1 MKKNVA
7 GQKIGAQMI
16 DASDGSAFTGAVTV
30 YITGDAGSQA
40 LGSVGSGVCTHE
52 GNGYHT
58 YAPSQAESN
67 YDLTAFT
74 FIGTGAVP
82 VTLQAYNTFP
92 QAGDSFSRIGST
104 GSGLTSL
111 ALEATLT
118 AMKGAGWSTET
129 LATIEA
135 AILGLIPTGARTITL
150 QYYETATTDPI
161 VGVKVTILNNAE
173 TVVVADR
180 TTDINGQ
187 IVIALDD
194 DTYKLRARQAGLTPA
209 AVPETIV
216 VSADATEILYGDSAV
231 IAAPGDSDVCRVYEY
246 LFLPDGETKPTTV
259 ISKAEITKR
268 PYDKDS
274 KLHSGD
280 ANEGTYDSSTGLIYW
295 DIVRGATAKFFVKDF
310 IGVTRVVPDV
320 ATQRLTDIA

>member
-1 MKKNVA
+1 
-7 GQKIGAQMI
+7 
-16 DASDGSAFTGAVTV
+16 VTV
-30 YITGDAGSQA
+30 YVTGDGGSQA

-52 GNGYHT
+52 GNGYHS
-58 YAPSQAESN
+58 YAPAQGETN
-67 YDLTAFT
+67 YDHIAFT

-82 VTLQAYNTFP
+82 ATVQVFTGFP
-92 QAGDSFSRIGST
+92 QTVDNNTKID
-104 GSGLTSL
+104 
-111 ALEATLT
+111 ALF
-118 AMKGAGWSTET
+118 
-129 LATIEA
+129 
-135 AILGLIPTGARTITL
+135 PTGARTITL
-150 QYYETATTDPI
+150 QYYETATTDPV
-161 VGVKVTILNNAE
+161 VGVKVTILNSAE

-194 DTYKLRARQAGLTPA
+194 ETYKLRARKAGFTPA

-259 ISKAEITKR
+259 TSRAEIIKI

-280 ANEGTYDSSTGLIYW
+280 ANDGTYDSSTGLIYW

-320 ATQRLTDIA
+320 ATQRLTDIQL